1 MQLIVETRHQRVV
14 TDLRRTWWTVSP
26 FPARGLSVAAN
37 FDKENVSPVSLFER
51 EREREAK
58 AQQQGEQRRARRGRG
73 EGGGGEWK
81 ASPVEYTRRERERER
96 DGREIGRE
104 GIAA

>member
-1 MQLIVETRHQRVV
+1 METRHQRVV

-51 EREREAK
+51 ERER
-58 AQQQGEQRRARRGRG
+58 GRRRRNN
-73 EGGGGEWK
+73 K
-81 ASPVEYTRRERERER
+81 ASNVELDEEEEKEEEESGKPLLWNTHEERERER